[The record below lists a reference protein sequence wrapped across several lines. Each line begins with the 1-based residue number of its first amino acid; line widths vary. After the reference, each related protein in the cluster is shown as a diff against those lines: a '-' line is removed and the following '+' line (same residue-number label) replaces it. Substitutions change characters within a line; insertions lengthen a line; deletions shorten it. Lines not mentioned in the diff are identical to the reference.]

1 MVAGLRTI
9 SAEDNSVVVEASVV
23 SICVVIA
30 AEAVVGA
37 AGVGVAVVTVQQW
50 QQQSV
55 GISGRSGSYWYVID
69 VEVVVHVLIRS
80 SNSRRSINSTRGCC
94 RW

>member
-37 AGVGVAVVTVQQW
+37 AGVGVAVVVAVATTVCRDRG
-50 QQQSV
+50 S
-55 GISGRSGSYWYVID
+55 SGSTGTLLVC
-69 VEVVVHVLIRS
+69 H
-80 SNSRRSINSTRGCC
+80 RR
-94 RW
+94 